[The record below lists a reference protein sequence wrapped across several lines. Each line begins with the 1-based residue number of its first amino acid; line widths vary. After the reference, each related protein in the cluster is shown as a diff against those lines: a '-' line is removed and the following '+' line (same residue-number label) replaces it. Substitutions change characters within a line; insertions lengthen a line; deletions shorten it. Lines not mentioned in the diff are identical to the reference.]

1 MYTEEDEFNYDDY
14 LDENNESNNKKSF
27 IDWHFILKVILII
40 ILIVLVIFLVFKI
53 KNKNSSKPVKNN
65 NNTNNIQEVSMV
77 FDNNMDAVLDAS
89 KEYFFTKENLPEQ
102 IGETKSITV
111 KKLIE
116 GKYLTELVD
125 SKGNVCGY
133 NTSGASLTK
142 YQNDYKLE
150 VTVKCSD
157 KQDTKVFYYDLK
169 GNCLN
174 CNGED
179 YIHDDTITK
188 EQETKEKTSD
198 IIVDNDTEN
207 KTNNDTDIIIDNDAD
222 KVPTTEKICKDFSN
236 WSTVYVAGN
245 NYEVQTRTLVKG
257 YKDEVIYGEWS
268 EPTTEE
274 ISENDGLEVKTYT
287 EDKTVSSKTSWSK
300 ESTTKPSSKSGRE
313 ISSRTETIKT
323 SKKVCTKD
331 RTYTKTLKKWDNS
344 AYKCKTI
351 SLGKVECTYK
361 VKGSCYNVPSTKTVT
376 YYKYRDKTTKTV
388 TKTYYQSRT
397 ITNNVTY
404 TDYMLESELP
414 EGYAKVVG
422 SERVEY
428 RYREKCSK

>member
-14 LDENNESNNKKSF
+14 LEENNESNNNKRF

-40 ILIVLVIFLVFKI
+40 ILIVLIIFLVFKI
-53 KNKNSSKPVKNN
+53 KNKNVSKPVKNN
-65 NNTNNIQEVSMV
+65 NANNTQEVSMV
-77 FDNNMDAVLDAS
+77 FDDNINAVIDAS
-89 KEYFFTKENLPEQ
+89 KKYFFIQGNLPENV
-102 IGETKSITV
+102 GETKSITV

-116 GKYLTELVD
+116 GKFLTELVD

-157 KQDTKVFYYDLK
+157 KQDTKVFYYDFK

-179 YIHDDTITK
+179 YLHDDTITND
-188 EQETKEKTSD
+188 QETKQEPDVD
-198 IIVDNDTEN
+198 IVED
-207 KTNNDTDIIIDNDAD
+207 NNDKIPDNNND
-222 KVPTTEKICKDFSN
+222 KVPTEEKVCKDFSD

-268 EPTTEE
+268 EPTTTE
-274 ISENDGLEVKTYT
+274 IVGNDGLEVKTYT
-287 EDKTVSSKTSWSK
+287 EDETVSSKTSWSK
-300 ESTTKPSSKSGRE
+300 ESTTKPSNKSGRE
-313 ISSRTETIKT
+313 ISSRTETVKT
-323 SKKVCTKD
+323 SNKVCTKD
-331 RTYTKTLKKWDNS
+331 RTYTRTLTKWDNS
-344 AYKCKTI
+344 AYKCRTI

-361 VKGSCYNVPSTKTVT
+361 VKGSCYKVPSTKTVT
-376 YYKYRDKTTKTV
+376 YYKYRDNITKTV

>member
-1 MYTEEDEFNYDDY
+1 MYTEEEEFNYDDY

-53 KNKNSSKPVKNN
+53 KNKNASKPVKNN

-89 KEYFFTKENLPEQ
+89 KEYFFTKGNLPEK

-111 KKLIE
+111 KKLID

-125 SKGNVCGY
+125 YKGNVCGY
-133 NTSGASLTK
+133 NTSGASITK

-157 KQDTKVFYYDLK
+157 KQDTKTYYFDLK
-169 GNCLN
+169 GNCLT
-174 CNGED
+174 CNGEN
-179 YIHDDTITK
+179 YNHDDNII
-188 EQETKEKTSD
+188 SD
-198 IIVDNDTEN
+198 NVEPEVDIVEDNTDKIPDN
-207 KTNNDTDIIIDNDAD
+207 NNDKIPTEE
-222 KVPTTEKICKDFSN
+222 KVCKDFSD

-274 ISENDGLEVKTYT
+274 IVANDKLEVKTYT
-287 EDKTVSSKTSWSK
+287 EDETVSSKTSWSR
-300 ESTTKPSSKSGRE
+300 ESTIKPSNKSGRE

-323 SKKVCTKD
+323 TKKVCTND
-331 RTYTKTLKKWDNS
+331 RTYTRTLTKWDNS

>member
-14 LDENNESNNKKSF
+14 LEENGESNNKKSF
-27 IDWHFILKVILII
+27 IDWHFIIKVILII
-40 ILIVLVIFLVFKI
+40 LLVILIIFLVFKI
-53 KNKNSSKPVKNN
+53 KNKNVSKPVKKIVT
-65 NNTNNIQEVSMV
+65 NNTQEVSMV
-77 FDNNMDAVLDAS
+77 FDSNMDLVADAS
-89 KEYFFTKENLPEQ
+89 KEYFFSKGNLPEKV
-102 IGETKSITV
+102 GETKFITV
-111 KKLIE
+111 KKLID

-133 NTSGASLTK
+133 NTSGASITK
-142 YQNDYKLE
+142 NKNDYKLE
-150 VTVKCSD
+150 VTVKCAD
-157 KQDTKVFYYDLK
+157 KQDTKTYYLDSN

-174 CNGED
+174 CNGEP
-179 YIHDDTITK
+179 YISDNSETEK
-188 EQETKEKTSD
+188 QETNQE
-198 IIVDNDTEN
+198 
-207 KTNNDTDIIIDNDAD
+207 TNNNENLDKVPNPD
-222 KVPTTEKICKDFSN
+222 KVPTEEKVCKDFSP
-236 WSTVYVAGN
+236 WSTIYVAGN
-245 NYEVQTRTLVKG
+245 NYEVETRTLVKG

-268 EPTTEE
+268 EPTTDV
-274 ISENDGLEVKTYT
+274 ITANDNLDVKTYT
-287 EDKTVSSKTSWSK
+287 EEETVSTKTAWSK
-300 ESTTKPSSKSGRE
+300 ETTTKPASRSGRE
-313 ISSRTETIKT
+313 ISSRTEKVTT
-323 SKKVCTKD
+323 YRKVCTQD
-331 RTYTKTLKKWDNS
+331 RTYTRTLTKWDNS

-376 YYKYRDKTTKTV
+376 YYKYRDKTTKRV

-414 EGYAKVVG
+414 SGYAKVVG

>member
-14 LDENNESNNKKSF
+14 LEENNESSNNNKPL
-27 IDWHFILKVILII
+27 IDWHFILRVILII
-40 ILIVLVIFLVFKI
+40 ILVVLIIFLVFKI
-53 KNKNSSKPVKNN
+53 KNKNVSKPVNN
-65 NNTNNIQEVSMV
+65 GKTNTTQEVSMV
-77 FDNNMDAVLDAS
+77 FDNNMDSVLNAAR
-89 KEYFFTKENLPEQ
+89 EYFFTKGNLPEK

-125 SKGNVCGY
+125 SKGYVCGY
-133 NTSGASLTK
+133 NTSNASVTK
-142 YQNDYKLE
+142 YQKDYKLE

-157 KQDTKVFYYDLK
+157 KQDTKVYYYDYK

-179 YIHDDTITK
+179 YLHDDTITN
-188 EQETKEKTSD
+188 EQETNQETNFDNNVDKVPSD
-198 IIVDNDTEN
+198 NTDKVPSDNV
-207 KTNNDTDIIIDNDAD
+207 D
-222 KVPTTEKICKDFSN
+222 KVPTQEKVCQNFSD
-236 WSTVYVAGN
+236 WATIYVAGS
-245 NYEVQTRTLVKG
+245 NYEVETRTLVKG

-268 EPTTEE
+268 EPTTTE
-274 ISENDGLEVKTYT
+274 IVGNDELEVKTYT
-287 EDKTVSSKTSWSK
+287 EDEKVTTKTSWSK
-300 ESTTKPSSKSGRE
+300 ESTTKPSNKSGRE
-313 ISSRTETIKT
+313 ISSRTETVKT
-323 SKKVCTKD
+323 NKKVCTSD
-331 RTYTKTLKKWDNS
+331 STYTRTLTKWDNS

-351 SLGKVECTYK
+351 SLGKVQCTYK
-361 VKGSCYNVPSTKTVT
+361 VKGTCSYVPTTKTVT

-388 TKTYYQSRT
+388 TITYYQSRT

-414 EGYAKVVG
+414 TGYAKVIG
-422 SERVEY
+422 SDRVEY